1 MLKLV
6 KRNEND
12 RKLAC
17 DTFVNYMFWI
27 NLGNFISLSK
37 TNIDDKRENAMKEK
51 NSHVNL
57 GNGGMQQEMA
67 E

>member
-6 KRNEND
+6 ERNEND

-27 NLGNFISLSK
+27 NLRNFISLSK
-37 TNIDDKRENAMKEK
+37 TNIDDKRESAMKEK
-51 NSHVNL
+51 NSQVNL

>member
-1 MLKLV
+1 
-6 KRNEND
+6 
-12 RKLAC
+12 
-17 DTFVNYMFWI
+17 MFWI
-27 NLGNFISLSK
+27 NLHNFISLPK

>member
-1 MLKLV
+1 
-6 KRNEND
+6 
-12 RKLAC
+12 
-17 DTFVNYMFWI
+17 MFWI
-27 NLGNFISLSK
+27 NLRNFISLSK

-51 NSHVNL
+51 NSQVNL